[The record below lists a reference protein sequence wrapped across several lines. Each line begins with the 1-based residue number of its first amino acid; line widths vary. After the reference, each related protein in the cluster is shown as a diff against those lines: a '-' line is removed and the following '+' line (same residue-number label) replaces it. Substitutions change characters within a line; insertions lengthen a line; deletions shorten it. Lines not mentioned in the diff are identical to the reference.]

1 MRLEPKQSRILG
13 DIRKIVQGIL
23 IGSFALILTMGV
35 EASPSSRCLTIAEL
49 LAMPDE
55 AAKSGMAVT
64 VRGVLTYHEP
74 AHRMAFLQDATGAIY
89 LHITDHS
96 DAMTGDEVLVSG
108 FLDPGYNGRNIR
120 GINFDTSPIIE
131 RIGRSVLPTPI
142 HLPDAGKARE
152 VQGARWMC
160 MDAHVSEVEIEGDRA
175 KVTLQENPSVPVY
188 LPGLSRPNQLPNHL
202 RGLRVRLHGVFADS
216 PVSINPLVM
225 RRIFLVPSVQQIAL
239 APEEKEK
246 CFEARSVRI
255 DELPWIKE
263 SEGLHARVVVRGLV
277 TWLHPDEG
285 FFLQTG
291 TSSAWI
297 HCTEPILPM
306 LNQSVICAGRPSSFH
321 GVGELCDAMWKPAS
335 SPTPTSEPVNLAG
348 QDLKAVMMH
357 GRLSRMQA
365 TIVEVLRGPNEILW
379 VLQVGGTVVFA
390 HLKGSSNLIDA
401 AVQQRGAVIS
411 LDGILL
417 NRPSPILDFDSA
429 KDALHLLLRQSH
441 DLQLLAPAP
450 FWTFHRLVT
459 LLSAIVCIV
468 ILAAAWVVAL
478 RRKVKQQSE
487 LIRATASREAVDAE
501 RLRIARDW
509 HDSFEQHFA
518 GLTMQLDAAAT
529 MIPSDAP
536 VGGLLER
543 AARMADHSRAEAR
556 QAIWD
561 LRDPQHSAGN
571 SFGAELQETLS
582 QSWPDNAACRL
593 CFRIGEN
600 KEILPRMISLQLIRI
615 ANVAVTNA
623 FKHADCS
630 EIFISW
636 NEDDEAWILAIL
648 DNGKGMPPAAM
659 EQASTEGHFGLLG
672 MRERALRLNASLQ
685 IISPPTPETS
695 GTLIRLSLPKS
706 SCHL

>member
-1 MRLEPKQSRILG
+1 MFYLQKTINQIATIFCIGWVCAILSTYASAQTSPKRFSISELRALPDDAARDGLE
-13 DIRKIVQGIL
+13 
-23 IGSFALILTMGV
+23 
-35 EASPSSRCLTIAEL
+35 
-49 LAMPDE
+49 
-55 AAKSGMAVT
+55 VT

-74 AHRMAFLQDATGAIY
+74 AHRMAFLQDSTGSIY
-89 LHITDHS
+89 LHITDQS
-96 DAMTGDEVLVSG
+96 EVVAGDEVEVSG

-120 GINFDTSPIIE
+120 GANFDTSPVIK
-131 RIGRSVLPTPI
+131 RIGRADFPVPVELSDLSQV
-142 HLPDAGKARE
+142 E
-152 VQGARWMC
+152 QVQGTRWMS
-160 MDAHVSEVEIEGDRA
+160 MEAHVLEVGIEGDRA
-175 KVTLQENPSVPVY
+175 KLTLKENPSLPVY

-216 PVSINPLVM
+216 PVSVKPLVM
-225 RRIFLVPSVQQIAL
+225 RRILLVPSVEQIVISA
-239 APEEKEK
+239 EEKAK
-246 CFEARSVRI
+246 HFEAQFVGIS
-255 DELPWIKE
+255 ELPWIRK
-263 SEGLHARVVVRGLV
+263 SEGIHARVKVIGTV
-277 TWLHPDEG
+277 TWLQPHEG

-291 TSSAWI
+291 TSSTWVN
-297 HCTEPILPM
+297 CTEPILPT
-306 LNQSVICAGRPSSFH
+306 LNQSVICVGRPSSFH
-321 GVGELCDAMWKPAS
+321 GVGELCDAMWQS
-335 SPTPTSEPVNLAG
+335 TSEPETIVEPMILEGGDA
-348 QDLKAVMMH
+348 KTVTMH
-357 GRLSRMQA
+357 GRLIRMEA
-365 TIVEVLRGPNEILW
+365 KNVEVLRGPNETLW
-379 VLQVGGTVVFA
+379 VLQAGGTVVFA

-417 NRPSPILDFDSA
+417 NRPSPILDFESSN
-429 KDALHLLLRQSH
+429 DALHILLRQSH
-441 DLQLLAPAP
+441 DLRLLTPAP

-459 LLSAIVCIV
+459 LLSTIVCIV

-536 VGGLLER
+536 VGSLLER

-561 LRDPQHSAGN
+561 LRDPQHSAGY

-582 QSWPDNAACRL
+582 QSWPDNDKCRL
-593 CFRIGEN
+593 RFRLAEN

-623 FKHADCS
+623 LKHADCS
-630 EIFISW
+630 EIVVSW
-636 NEDDEAWILAIL
+636 NEDGEAWILAIL
-648 DNGKGMPPAAM
+648 DNGKGMPPAAV

-685 IISPPTPETS
+685 IISPPTAETS